1 MVAQFW
7 QKIDAGCHS
16 CHSWQDLPWS
26 MITAMT
32 EIIVITTATLIVAA
46 IVGTIL
52 VTLREVFSDGG
63 SHPRAPRS
71 HVPDYFDPRSQ
82 KLA

>member
-1 MVAQFW
+1 MAQIW
-7 QKIDAGCHS
+7 QKIDARWHS
-16 CHSWQDLPWS
+16 CHSWQDRCRS

-32 EIIVITTATLIVAA
+32 EITVLIVSALIVAA
-46 IVGTIL
+46 IVGTIV

-63 SHPRAPRS
+63 HHPRSPRS
-71 HVPDYFDPRSQ
+71 HVPDTFDPRYQ